1 MAISGLFLNWRFLN
15 LSDLPFY
22 NMAIS
27 ALFLNWRFLNLS
39 DLPFY
44 NMAISALFWNWRYLK
59 WFAILQYGDYCAIFK
74 LTLS

>member
-1 MAISGLFLNWRFLN
+1 VRYFKIDVN

-27 ALFLNWRFLNLS
+27 GLFFNWRYLNLS

-44 NMAISALFWNWRYLK
+44 NTAISGLLFNWRYLK
-59 WFAILQYGDYCAIFK
+59 WFAILHYGD
-74 LTLS
+74 